1 MLDISSRAFLLYERE
16 RGRERGDFLHFFKV
30 AFAQKI

>member
-16 RGRERGDFLHFFKV
+16 RGDFPIFSV
-30 AFAQKI
+30 AFAKI